1 MAPQDTRHGVS
12 THALVVALLALGAL
26 GASSRLLPADLAI
39 TAAAGLLAAS
49 LAVVVVPGVLVVL
62 AWRPE
67 PESGLFDVLGAGL
80 GVSIV
85 LGQLCTVVAIACH
98 LPIATVTV
106 GLGTVVA
113 VHAMA
118 GLRSR
123 ALVVQVSRAE
133 GLLGLAVVGAGVC
146 LYLVGSPINSTE
158 DAIHI
163 GLVRR
168 LTHLAAP
175 SLENLY
181 IVPGV
186 TYTYPFP
193 ASHYLMAAVS
203 HMSGLDPLFVYHKLR
218 AIWGP
223 AALVLLY
230 ACARRVF
237 ENQLQALAAGAVA
250 TGFVLNGSFAA
261 VPGFYWGQLAPYSH
275 ASDVAMGVMLPALLL
290 SALQAQQAASRRAL
304 IWFMAASAGLV
315 VTLTMTHIREVVQFV
330 AYLGA
335 FTLALLVTRAPR
347 RDVVRAG
354 MLLLLGIVAP
364 LVYDAWHA
372 HAVPDVGATVVRH
385 RQQLREIAAQLSLG
399 DWLRPSHEIIGGY
412 MPAFGALFHA
422 WNPLVLVGGASL
434 VLSARTPGMLLI
446 GSSVLAYALV
456 IRTGALGWA
465 YVYATYFEILYT
477 PARNTIFFV
486 HLMAGALFY
495 SVSASLAR
503 CRLVVATA
511 GTAAAVVG
519 VAWGFRALPQAM
531 AARNDL
537 LWWPLVVGYA
547 GAIAVLRWQRG
558 RWGAD
563 AGGPPARRAGLSIA
577 ITATVAA
584 AALVVSWD
592 PGTSPLNWGQT
603 GTFSTPAALFR
614 GIPCRRSEAYELT
627 YGPPDQPPLVVPP
640 LESCPLPPDLVRF
653 ASSQLPAEAVMATDK
668 FDEYAPPMFMPQQ
681 VAAWPGQGDGL
692 LDQRGLF
699 RAYFRF
705 FDDAARKHRD
715 QPFFNNVETHEERQ
729 AFLDGLHITHVLVNP
744 RWRNAIVPALVSRPD
759 RYRRRFDNGRWSV
772 FEVVR

>member
-1 MAPQDTRHGVS
+1 MTSQDTRYGIS
-12 THALVVALLALGAL
+12 ARTLVLALLALGAL
-26 GASSRLLPADLAI
+26 GASSSLLPADLAV
-39 TAAAGLLAAS
+39 TAAAGLVAAS
-49 LAVVVVPGVLVVL
+49 LAVVVAPGVLVML
-62 AWRPE
+62 AWRAEPE
-67 PESGLFDVLGAGL
+67 PCLFDVLGAGL
-80 GVSIV
+80 GISIV
-85 LGQLCTVVAIACH
+85 LAQMCTVVAVAYH
-98 LPIATVTV
+98 LPIAVVTV
-106 GLGTVVA
+106 ALGAVA
-113 VHAMA
+113 TAHAIA
-118 GLRSR
+118 ALRSR
-123 ALVVQVSRAE
+123 AVVVQVSRAE
-133 GLLGLAVVGAGVC
+133 LLLGLAVVGVGVC
-146 LYLVGSPINSTE
+146 LYMVGSPIDSTE

-181 IVPGV
+181 VVPGV

-193 ASHYLMAAVS
+193 ATHYLMALIS
-203 HMSGLDPLFVYHKLR
+203 HISGLDPLFVYHKLR
-218 AIWGP
+218 AVWGP

-290 SALQAQQAASRRAL
+290 SALQAHQAQSRRAL
-304 IWFMAASAGLV
+304 TWFMAASAGLV

-354 MLLLLGIVAP
+354 VLLLLGVVAP

-372 HAVPDVGATVVRH
+372 HAVPDVGATVVRQ
-385 RQQLREIAAQLSLG
+385 RQQLRELAAQLSLA
-399 DWLRPSHEIIGGY
+399 DWLRPSNEIIGSY

-495 SVSASLAR
+495 SVAASLAR
-503 CRLVVATA
+503 CRLFVAVV
-511 GTAAAVVG
+511 GTAAVVVG
-519 VAWGFRALPQAM
+519 LAWSFRALPQAM

-547 GAIAVLRWQRG
+547 GAITALRWQGG
-558 RWGAD
+558 RRGAD
-563 AGGPPARRAGLSIA
+563 A
-577 ITATVAA
+577 
-584 AALVVSWD
+584 
-592 PGTSPLNWGQT
+592 
-603 GTFSTPAALFR
+603 
-614 GIPCRRSEAYELT
+614 
-627 YGPPDQPPLVVPP
+627 
-640 LESCPLPPDLVRF
+640 
-653 ASSQLPAEAVMATDK
+653 
-668 FDEYAPPMFMPQQ
+668 
-681 VAAWPGQGDGL
+681 
-692 LDQRGLF
+692 
-699 RAYFRF
+699 
-705 FDDAARKHRD
+705 
-715 QPFFNNVETHEERQ
+715 
-729 AFLDGLHITHVLVNP
+729 
-744 RWRNAIVPALVSRPD
+744 
-759 RYRRRFDNGRWSV
+759 
-772 FEVVR
+772 